1 MLVRFYGPEP
11 ALFETTWHLPD
22 VERVDY
28 YQRIFAPPATA
39 ASDAVRCDM

>member
-11 ALFETTWHLPD
+11 ALFETTWHLPV

-28 YQRIFAPPATA
+28 YQRISAPPATA
-39 ASDAVRCDM
+39 ASDAVRRDM